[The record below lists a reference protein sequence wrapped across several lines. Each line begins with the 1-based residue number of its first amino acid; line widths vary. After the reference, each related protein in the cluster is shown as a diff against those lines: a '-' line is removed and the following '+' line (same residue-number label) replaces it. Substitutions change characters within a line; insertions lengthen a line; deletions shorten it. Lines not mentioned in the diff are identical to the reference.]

1 MIVAMSGLVARPL
14 ARVRRSVAPF
24 FERLV
29 EVELFDR
36 AVALASQAFVALI
49 PLMVV
54 SAALMPYD
62 QQPSFADSIVSRFH
76 LTGPSADA
84 VEVLFA
90 TPGGVTSTLNG
101 VGVFL
106 LIISALSFCRAMQRL
121 YEKSWRLA
129 PRGLR
134 SSGSHLLW
142 LALFALYASIG
153 TTLNTAAG
161 NWLGPGGRLAV
172 GFGISLRRLAV
183 DPLPAARP
191 AHRAA
196 RAAGRQAVLTA
207 TGMTAFSAGSLF
219 YMPQS
224 IASSAEQF
232 GSIGI
237 AIAIVSWL
245 IGGGFV
251 LVVAGAFG
259 AVLADRSGPVRPSTP
274 RGAPPAPLQRE
285 PHAGRAAAGASR
297 RTAGRRTSRPPRC
310 RPARRRA

>member
-101 VGVFL
+101 IGVFL

-172 GFGISLRRLAV
+172 GFGISYVVWMWTPYLLLGRRIERRALRAT
-183 DPLPAARP
+183 
-191 AHRAA
+191 
-196 RAAGRQAVLTA
+196 GVLTA

-219 YMPQS
+219 YMPRS
-224 IASSAEQF
+224 IESSSAQF

-274 RGAPPAPLQRE
+274 RGGHRRPLQRE
-285 PHAGRAAAGASR
+285 PEQAER
-297 RTAGRRTSRPPRC
+297 
-310 RPARRRA
+310 